1 LFYKAMHIQESSIKM
16 SAGMFQSI
24 LTFDT
29 KKAAI
34 QGTKLGRLGHVG
46 VLYEDNHI
54 LVLSK
59 PACVP
64 TVPDSSEDVSL
75 LDWGKMYLKKTRG
88 KPGKVFLG
96 VVHRLDRPV
105 SGVVCFAVTSK
116 AASRLSDQFRAH
128 KISKTY
134 LALTE
139 KKPPSEQGVLEHM
152 LKKNMGENIVR
163 VISPGSTEAG
173 GKFAQTS
180 WTLLEAKEGIYLL
193 ELKPGTGRPH
203 QLRVQCAFMGCPLL
217 GDVKY
222 GAEVPLPDASIGLHA
237 HKLEFLHPIQRKGLS
252 FSTPPPGS
260 GPWRPFTGSEVQG

>member
-1 LFYKAMHIQESSIKM
+1 MERFTEKRANRWSFCLFYYCRYGGLTYDTEDTPIQDS
-16 SAGMFQSI
+16 
-24 LTFDT
+24 
-29 KKAAI
+29 
-34 QGTKLGRLGHVG
+34 KLGLLGHVR
-46 VLYEDNHI
+46 VLYEDNHL

-64 TVPDSSEDVSL
+64 TVPDSSKDMSL
-75 LDWGKMYLKKTRG
+75 LDWGKMYLKKTRS
-88 KPGKVFLG
+88 KPGNVFLG

-128 KISKTY
+128 KMSKTY

-139 KKPPSEQGVLEHM
+139 KKPPSDQGVLEHM
-152 LKKNMGENIVR
+152 LIKNMGKNIVR
-163 VISPGSTEAG
+163 VTSPGFAEAG

-193 ELKPGTGRPH
+193 ELKPGTGRSH
-203 QLRVQCAFMGCPLL
+203 QLRVQCAAMGCPLL

-237 HKLEFLHPIQRKGLS
+237 YKLKFLHPIRRKGHS

-260 GPWRPFTGSEVQG
+260 GPWRPFMG